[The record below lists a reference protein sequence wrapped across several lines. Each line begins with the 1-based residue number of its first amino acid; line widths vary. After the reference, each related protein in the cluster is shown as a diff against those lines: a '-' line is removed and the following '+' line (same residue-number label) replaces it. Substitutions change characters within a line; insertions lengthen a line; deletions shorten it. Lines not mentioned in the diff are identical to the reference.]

1 MEKKIRMLALGD
13 SYTIGESV
21 MAAESWPMLFAQTMN
36 ANRRNFEQPVVLAK
50 TGWTTGE
57 LIEAIQQKNLQGKF
71 DLVSL
76 CIGVNNQY
84 RGLDQS
90 IFRKEFEQLLLTAI
104 GFAGGKKQQVFV
116 LSIPDWGVSKFG
128 LQKGEPTVSQE
139 IDAYNNMAKLICS
152 EQQVDFINITELSRR
167 AQTESSLLAEDG
179 LHYSAIMHQQ
189 WVDEIIKQREK

>member
-21 MAAESWPMLFAQTMN
+21 QAAESWPMLLAQTMN
-36 ANRRNFEQPVVLAK
+36 ANGRNFEQPVVLAK

-57 LIEAIQQKNLQGKF
+57 LIEAIQQENLPEKF

-128 LQKGEPTVSQE
+128 LQKGKPTVSQE
-139 IDAYNNMAKLICS
+139 IDAYNIMAKLVCS